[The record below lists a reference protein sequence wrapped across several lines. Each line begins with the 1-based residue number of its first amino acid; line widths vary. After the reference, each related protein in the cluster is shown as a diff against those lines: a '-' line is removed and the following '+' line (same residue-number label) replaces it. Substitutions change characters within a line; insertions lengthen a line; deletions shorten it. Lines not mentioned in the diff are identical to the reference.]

1 MVIWWC
7 ESKFCLHLANIYNIM
22 ISKYFKLSEF
32 HSKDGADFPK
42 EVLQNLQKLAVN
54 LDVIR
59 EEIGLPIHVNS
70 GYRSTQ
76 HNKKIGGAKNSYHVK
91 GMASDLSVRAI
102 SPGELKEIIV
112 GLMDSKK
119 ITAGGVKAYDT
130 FVHYDIR
137 GKKTLF

>member
-1 MVIWWC
+1 M
-7 ESKFCLHLANIYNIM
+7 
-22 ISKYFKLSEF
+22 SEF
-32 HSKDGADFPK
+32 RSKDGADFPQD
-42 EVLQNLQKLAVN
+42 VLQNLQKLVVN

-76 HNKKIGGAKNSYHVK
+76 HNKKIGGAKNSFHVK
-91 GMASDLSVRAI
+91 GLASDVSVKAI
-102 SPGELKEIIV
+102 SSNALKEIII
-112 GLMDSKK
+112 GLMDSGK
-119 ITAGGVKAYDT
+119 ITAGGVKAYEN

>member
-1 MVIWWC
+1 
-7 ESKFCLHLANIYNIM
+7 M
-22 ISKYFKLSEF
+22 ISDYFKLAEF
-32 HSKDGADFPK
+32 RSKDGADFPQD
-42 EVLQNLQKLAVN
+42 VLQNLQKLVVN
-54 LDVIR
+54 LGVIR

-70 GYRSTQ
+70 GYRSTE

-91 GMASDLSVRAI
+91 GMAADLSVKGVRPSA
-102 SPGELKEIIV
+102 LKEIIV
-112 GLMDSKK
+112 GLMDSGK

>member
-1 MVIWWC
+1 M
-7 ESKFCLHLANIYNIM
+7 M
-22 ISKYFKLSEF
+22 SKYFTLAEF
-32 HSKDGADFPK
+32 RSKDGADFPQD
-42 EVLQNLQKLAVN
+42 VLQNLQKLVVN
-54 LDVIR
+54 LDIIR

-70 GYRSTQ
+70 GYRSTE

-91 GMASDLSVRAI
+91 GMASDLSVKGIRPSA
-102 SPGELKEIIV
+102 LKEIIV
-112 GLMDSKK
+112 GLMDRGK